1 MQKDVPFYK
10 KYVKSYESIDLL
22 RTIWTQEITRIIT
35 HNINLDKTVFIA
47 TTVVISFFVDLTR
60 VSVYLFKVNGL
71 DISNYFI
78 VGLFAVASAILGS
91 LIGNKFLKK
100 VRLGFIRNLV
110 AMMILIIA
118 NSLMIGLL

>member
-1 MQKDVPFYK
+1 
-10 KYVKSYESIDLL
+10 L
-22 RTIWTQEITRIIT
+22 RSAFLIKL
-35 HNINLDKTVFIA
+35 NLDKTVFIA

-78 VGLFAVASAILGS
+78 VGSFAVASAILGS
-91 LIGNKFLKK
+91 LIGNKLLKK
-100 VRLGFIRNLV
+100 VTLGFIRNLV

-118 NSLMIGLL
+118 TLLMIGLL